1 MNPLMMMIQ
10 MAQRGRNPL
19 GALQQMG
26 AGPQL
31 QQMQQMLAGKN
42 YNQLLQMADNAARE
56 RGFADT
62 NYNLATQSCDIR
74 NTIQSTARD
83 VIDNANANTRSILD
97 FMVNDKIS
105 TLQQENQTLRLAASQ
120 SEQNAVLKAAMDAN
134 TAELIRRTGNSTP
147 QPTYLVQNPHAAYC
161 GAGCQQGYGCC

>member
-56 RGFADT
+56 RG
-62 NYNLATQSCDIR
+62 
-74 NTIQSTARD
+74 
-83 VIDNANANTRSILD
+83 
-97 FMVNDKIS
+97 
-105 TLQQENQTLRLAASQ
+105 
-120 SEQNAVLKAAMDAN
+120 
-134 TAELIRRTGNSTP
+134 TAEHGLGRPGRSWLGS
-147 QPTYLVQNPHAAYC
+147 VA
-161 GAGCQQGYGCC
+161 QGLRCVKSGFSYVWLYAD

>member
-26 AGPQL
+26 AEPQL

-56 RGFADT
+56 RGTTVEQMA
-62 NYNLATQSCDIR
+62 
-74 NTIQSTARD
+74 
-83 VIDNANANTRSILD
+83 
-97 FMVNDKIS
+97 
-105 TLQQENQTLRLAASQ
+105 QQLGLPF
-120 SEQNAVLKAAMDAN
+120 
-134 TAELIRRTGNSTP
+134 RR
-147 QPTYLVQNPHAAYC
+147 
-161 GAGCQQGYGCC
+161 

>member
-31 QQMQQMLAGKN
+31 QQMQQMLAGKD

-56 RGFADT
+56 RGTTVEQMAQQLGLFFRLRKPSGCA
-62 NYNLATQSCDIR
+62 YRWKGSPSCCAIC
-74 NTIQSTARD
+74 STVVPHPLGLR
-83 VIDNANANTRSILD
+83 IL
-97 FMVNDKIS
+97 
-105 TLQQENQTLRLAASQ
+105 T
-120 SEQNAVLKAAMDAN
+120 KAA
-134 TAELIRRTGNSTP
+134 
-147 QPTYLVQNPHAAYC
+147 
-161 GAGCQQGYGCC
+161 QQGLTGRARPVGS

>member
-19 GALQQMG
+19 GALLQMG

-56 RGFADT
+56 RGTTVEQMA
-62 NYNLATQSCDIR
+62 
-74 NTIQSTARD
+74 
-83 VIDNANANTRSILD
+83 
-97 FMVNDKIS
+97 
-105 TLQQENQTLRLAASQ
+105 QQLGLPF
-120 SEQNAVLKAAMDAN
+120 
-134 TAELIRRTGNSTP
+134 RR
-147 QPTYLVQNPHAAYC
+147 
-161 GAGCQQGYGCC
+161 

>member
-10 MAQRGRNPL
+10 MAQRGRNPM

-56 RGFADT
+56 RGSNHDLLCHFAADR
-62 NYNLATQSCDIR
+62 NARFLDVHDQISADRVDHADIATYYKAKVFQMLPHFRLSADSLDDGVLTGRHQGQRHHTFAFFLRYCD
-74 NTIQSTARD
+74 
-83 VIDNANANTRSILD
+83 
-97 FMVNDKIS
+97 
-105 TLQQENQTLRLAASQ
+105 
-120 SEQNAVLKAAMDAN
+120 
-134 TAELIRRTGNSTP
+134 
-147 QPTYLVQNPHAAYC
+147 
-161 GAGCQQGYGCC
+161 

>member
-42 YNQLLQMADNAARE
+42 YNQLLQSRWHSSW
-56 RGFADT
+56 GC
-62 NYNLATQSCDIR
+62 LSVGKHIH
-74 NTIQSTARD
+74 S
-83 VIDNANANTRSILD
+83 V
-97 FMVNDKIS
+97 
-105 TLQQENQTLRLAASQ
+105 
-120 SEQNAVLKAAMDAN
+120 
-134 TAELIRRTGNSTP
+134 
-147 QPTYLVQNPHAAYC
+147 C
-161 GAGCQQGYGCC
+161 GS

>member
-26 AGPQL
+26 AGTQL

-56 RGFADT
+56 RGTTVEQMA
-62 NYNLATQSCDIR
+62 
-74 NTIQSTARD
+74 
-83 VIDNANANTRSILD
+83 
-97 FMVNDKIS
+97 
-105 TLQQENQTLRLAASQ
+105 QQLGLPF
-120 SEQNAVLKAAMDAN
+120 
-134 TAELIRRTGNSTP
+134 RR
-147 QPTYLVQNPHAAYC
+147 
-161 GAGCQQGYGCC
+161 